1 MLGVRFLFA
10 FFCIENGKK
19 ERKQSPPAFVFIC
32 LFKAGALW
40 KECRAN
46 NAENRQEKSRNLVE
60 NCGTFLNISR
70 SCTKLLNVGG
80 KRETGS
86 GRGYWNSSEG
96 RK

>member
-19 ERKQSPPAFVFIC
+19 ESKQLPPAFVFIC

-46 NAENRQEKSRNLVE
+46 NAENRQ
-60 NCGTFLNISR
+60 
-70 SCTKLLNVGG
+70 G
-80 KRETGS
+80 KRETSWKIAGHFS
-86 GRGYWNSSEG
+86 ISLVLVLNC
-96 RK
+96 